1 MNSSRTDDPIER
13 ESRRSAIVRRLISHG
28 VRTKLITRLT
38 GVTKSRQ
45 ATLRRRLMVQTKARR
60 RGPTK
65 SSLEL
70 FLGSPKARAEAAAL
84 AALFSLI
91 SIPVDPKGPY
101 IPHHASF
108 DFSERLCEIY
118 EAYCALF
125 PQTEIELEELI
136 LLRRALASAQ
146 DMALARCRVCKCLIL
161 VNRFEAAHRA
171 CSQCEPP
178 PGAWDPS
185 SLKEMNKR
193 LPAHHHRTTTK

>member
-1 MNSSRTDDPIER
+1 MNWSEDDDPIER

-28 VRTKLITRLT
+28 VRTKIITRLA
-38 GVTKSRQ
+38 GVSKSRQ
-45 ATLRRRLMVQTKARR
+45 ATLRRRLMVNYKARR
-60 RGPTK
+60 RGPAK

-84 AALFSLI
+84 AAFFSLI
-91 SIPVDPKGPY
+91 NIPVELKGPY

-118 EAYCALF
+118 EAYCAFF

-136 LLRRALASAQ
+136 LLRRALASGQ

-161 VNRFEAAHRA
+161 VNRFETGQRA
-171 CSQCEPP
+171 CGQCEPP
-178 PGAWDPS
+178 PSGQWDPQAS
-185 SLKEMNKR
+185 KS
-193 LPAHHHRTTTK
+193 